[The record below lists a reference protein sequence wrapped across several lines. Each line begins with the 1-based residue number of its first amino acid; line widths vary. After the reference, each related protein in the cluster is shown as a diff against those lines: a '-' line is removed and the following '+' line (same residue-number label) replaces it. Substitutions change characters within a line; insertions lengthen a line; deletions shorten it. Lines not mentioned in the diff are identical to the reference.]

1 MTDNMKPKLILVCLI
16 ALMFGTGAAMAQA
29 QSDNDNVRS
38 DTAFVPVITKALPSP
53 FEAEYSDSDLKNKVD
68 NGEVKEKVKTY
79 SKVYAAASNDELKIE
94 NSFGEVSVNTWDR
107 KEFKIEVQIKVYA
120 NVDADADKFLDVIQI
135 SDSKTTG
142 LAWFKTVIGDNG
154 SLSPELWNG
163 DGKNHIK
170 KIEINYV
177 VYMPA
182 KNALSINN
190 KYGNTTLPELQG
202 KVTIHSFFGSLKA
215 KSLSNPLSEIK
226 VRSGDVTIGS
236 LTGGNLQI
244 AFGSLNLSE
253 GDKLNADISYG
264 PVKIG
269 TLYTSGNIK
278 VKYCGKFQIAGLDKN
293 LKMLDI
299 TAAYSGV
306 KIGIN
311 NNENANFDITTYYGL
326 FKYDSAHASLSNKTP
341 ASDTR
346 GFTAQKNYTGQL
358 GKGSPNKTITIRS
371 NFGQVDFN

>member
-1 MTDNMKPKLILVCLI
+1 MTDNMKPKLILLCLI
-16 ALMFGTGAAMAQA
+16 AVVFGINAANAQA
-29 QSDNDNVRS
+29 PSDNDSVRS
-38 DTAFVPVITKALPSP
+38 DTAFTPIIIKALPSP
-53 FEAEYSDSDLKNKVD
+53 FEAEYSDTDLKNKVE

-79 SKVYAAASNDELKIE
+79 SKVYPAASNDELKIE

-120 NVDADADKFLDVIQI
+120 DVDADANKFLDVIQI
-135 SDSKTTG
+135 NGSKTAG

-154 SLSPELWNG
+154 SLSPELWKGEDNT
-163 DGKNHIK
+163 HIK

-182 KNALSINN
+182 KNTLSINN
-190 KYGNTTLPELQG
+190 KYGNTSLPDLQG
-202 KVTIHSFFGSLKA
+202 TVTIHSFFGNLKA
-215 KSLSNPLSEIK
+215 KSLSNPQSEIK
-226 VRSGDVTIGS
+226 VRSGDVVIGS

-244 AFGSLNLSE
+244 AYGSLNITD

-269 TLYTSGNIK
+269 TLHTSANIK
-278 VKYCGKFQIAGLDKN
+278 VKYCSKLQIAGLDKN

-299 TAAYSGV
+299 TASYSGV
-306 KIGIN
+306 KVGVN

-326 FKYDSAHASLSNKTP
+326 FNYDKAHTSMSGKTP
-341 ASDTR
+341 GSEP
-346 GFTAQKNYTGQL
+346 QKSYTGQL
-358 GKGSPNKTITIRS
+358 GKGNPDKTITIRS
-371 NFGQVDFN
+371 NFGHVDFN

>member
-1 MTDNMKPKLILVCLI
+1 MKPKLILLCLI
-16 ALMFGTGAAMAQA
+16 AVVFGTNAANAQA
-29 QSDNDNVRS
+29 PSDNDVARI

-53 FEAEYSDSDLKNKVD
+53 FEAEYSDSDLKNKVE

-79 SKVYAAASNDELKIE
+79 SKVYPAASTDELKIE

-135 SDSKTTG
+135 SDNKTAG

-154 SLSPELWNG
+154 SLSPELWKG
-163 DGKNHIK
+163 EGKSHIK

-182 KNALSINN
+182 KNTLSITN
-190 KYGNTTLPELQG
+190 KYGNTTLPQLKG
-202 KVTIHSFFGSLKA
+202 KVTIHSFYGSLNA
-215 KSLSNPLSEIK
+215 KSLSNPQSEIK
-226 VRSGDVTIGS
+226 VRSGDVSIGS

-269 TLYTSGNIK
+269 TLHTSANIK
-278 VKYCGKFQIAGLDKN
+278 VKYCGKLQIATLDKN
-293 LKMLDI
+293 LKILDI
-299 TAAYSGV
+299 TEAYSGV
-306 KIGIN
+306 KVGIN

-326 FKYDSAHASLSNKTP
+326 FNYDKAHTSMFGKAPGTEP
-341 ASDTR
+341 QR
-346 GFTAQKNYTGQL
+346 NYTGQL
-358 GKGSPNKTITIRS
+358 GRGSKDKTITIRS
-371 NFGQVDFN
+371 NFGRVDFN